1 MMMANNINYCTRG
14 QMKDKQC
21 NYCSNEDEDDTLYWD
36 NELDYSSMVDYTC
49 LCQTCYNKL
58 STDN

>member
-1 MMMANNINYCTRG
+1 
-14 QMKDKQC
+14 MKDKQC

-58 STDN
+58 STDNCTLKTNPKSQL